1 MNVLI
6 KIYGHKHK
14 YEISYFPSLEQRGT
28 NNLLFSMHRRRYLG
42 IEEFRSYKIFTDI
55 IF

>member
-14 YEISYFPSLEQRGT
+14 YEISYFPSLERGI
-28 NNLLFSMHRRRYLG
+28 NNLLFLMHRRRYLG
-42 IEEFRSYKIFTDI
+42 VEEFRSHPEFSQILP
-55 IF
+55 